1 MYQSPTYASQGS
13 KTVFVEIA
21 QRRAETARLLQEARV
36 AQPERLPKQ
45 TRSLTRRAVSHLD
58 HLLEALGDWMT
69 QLRVEARG

>member
-36 AQPERLPKQ
+36 AQPGRLPKQ
-45 TRSLTRRAVSHLD
+45 TRSLAHRTVSHLD
-58 HLLEALGDWMT
+58 HLLEGLGKWMT
-69 QLRVEARG
+69 QFRVEARA